1 MNTVIL
7 RKPTL
12 PITIHDTTVDALDSL
27 KPKLLFLQV
36 TSRDVECL
44 RRLAPYFDKYAE
56 AITERH
62 YELLF
67 RLPEMK
73 SLIEQHSTRKRLT
86 ETFIIYL
93 RSIPHIAFDGEYV
106 RTRERIGQV
115 HSRIQLEPEWFL
127 ASFLRVYEFL
137 VPLIVKDFRAGEAAQ
152 MTLALHR
159 ILMLDAQIVL
169 EAYQAAYE
177 FRIMDSNS
185 QTMEMLIQMDGIH
198 LLLQSADNSIHDA
211 LRIQSAAEQ
220 LTSSIEE
227 VSSQTTDAATTTDCM
242 VSALQEN
249 KAIVEQTIQG
259 FEEMTEMFRD
269 TRDRF
274 EHLQQSIQDLSDVV
288 QLIDS
293 VADQTH
299 LLALNA
305 SIEAARAGEE
315 GRGFAVVA
323 GEVRKLSEQTKR
335 SVHNV
340 YEVIGNIQTLAT
352 SVQERTNKMSDQ
364 MEVQHDKNRS
374 AFDQLEQMMHSV
386 SEVGLTEDTIAS
398 IVEQQATA
406 TQEITNNMAGI
417 VKNTEVVM
425 EMAKLTGEHIY
436 TTSKTV
442 ESLRRSSLE
451 WFNHLNDA
459 QWIRI
464 MKTDHLLWKWW
475 TYNRLLGYDDS
486 DPELMENY
494 NQCRLGKWIQAQ
506 HEQKSSA
513 LVQSPKFQAL
523 VDRHREMHLLAG
535 KAARQ
540 FDEGQRE
547 EAIQSYKQLDD
558 SSQQLLQQLDEM
570 KAWLESKPSA
580 ASS

>member
-1 MNTVIL
+1 MIL

-36 TSRDVECL
+36 TSQDVECL

-177 FRIMDSNS
+177 YRIMDSNS
-185 QTMEMLIQMDGIH
+185 KTMEMLIQMDGIH
-198 LLLQSADNSIHDA
+198 SLLQSADNSIHDA

-249 KAIVEQTIQG
+249 KSIVEQTIQG

-274 EHLQQSIQDLSDVV
+274 ENLQQSIQDLSDVV

-374 AFDQLEQMMHSV
+374 AFDQLEQMMRSV

-398 IVEQQATA
+398 IVEQQAAA

-425 EMAKLTGEHIY
+425 EMAKRTGEHIY

-451 WFNHLNDA
+451 WFNHMNDA

-540 FDEGQRE
+540 FDEGQLE

-558 SSQQLLQQLDEM
+558 SSQQLLQQLDEL
-570 KAWLESKPSA
+570 KVWLESKSSA